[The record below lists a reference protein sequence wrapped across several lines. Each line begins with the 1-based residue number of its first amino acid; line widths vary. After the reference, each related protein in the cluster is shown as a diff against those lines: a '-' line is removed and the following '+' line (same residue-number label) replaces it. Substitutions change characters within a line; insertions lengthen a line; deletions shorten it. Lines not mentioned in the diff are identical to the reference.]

1 MFSLRTTVKCTKEIG
16 NKYLVVH
23 YLSSLCMYISLLL
36 KHFLSIKRRDHFVIT
51 TLVCSAF
58 VDYDD
63 DNDDNDDDDDDV
75 VVLDGVFDG
84 VVVVFVVVVVAAADV
99 GVENFDDFNDDN

>member
-63 DNDDNDDDDDDV
+63 DNDDNDDDDV
-75 VVLDGVFDG
+75 VVLDGVLVALLLF
-84 VVVVFVVVVVAAADV
+84 FVVVVVAAAGV